1 MNADSPRDP
10 RPAQM
15 SCGDP
20 PRIPPPSWYS
30 RACDQS
36 EPMDSPPVQPS
47 IREGHLKPEPNAFQ
61 KMTAAVERSDYQ
73 SRQLDAATAVIHQ
86 LMKRLGVTSINLPAA
101 TTELGPRASLK
112 RGDQF
117 YHVNAGTERGGS

>member
-20 PRIPPPSWYS
+20 PRMPPHNWY

-36 EPMDSPPVQPS
+36 EPFDSPPVQPS
-47 IREGHLKPEPNAFQ
+47 IREGHLEPSAMRRVDAKLQHVDNIL
-61 KMTAAVERSDYQ
+61 T
-73 SRQLDAATAVIHQ
+73 QLDVALAIIY
-86 LMKRLGVTSINLPAA
+86 RLLPRDTDGEPMGISFDTFRTDA
-101 TTELGPRASLK
+101 GPRAQIVRHGNQYDVCK
-112 RGDQF
+112 RKG
-117 YHVNAGTERGGS
+117 GGS